1 MNASENK
8 KNTFTSKLSNK
19 TKFSKM
25 ILFMIDEKLA
35 EHPVSKNMLKN
46 FEQISPILSVC
57 FIINTGNAFPC

>member
-1 MNASENK
+1 
-8 KNTFTSKLSNK
+8 
-19 TKFSKM
+19 M

-57 FIINTGNAFPC
+57 FIINTGNVFPWWMNMYQFQFSSNRENRVT

>member
-1 MNASENK
+1 MLLKIKRKPLLVNFQ
-8 KNTFTSKLSNK
+8 TK

-57 FIINTGNAFPC
+57 FIINTGNAFP